1 LGWLASSAG
10 IFKLHDSDNYCGSL
24 MTVEDAAEIL
34 GSSTEAIKTLPIT
47 SQNGQVYVSESDIHP
62 AWSSGR
68 LPSVHPPRIGGVR
81 RSFDELVLRKVIEI
95 SLPDATVDVQ
105 VPFGKRRAD
114 LRVTYRSDTRII
126 EFDGP
131 THFIA
136 TYDRPLGS
144 PLARKAVIEAKLGA
158 ECIIWPYWIQR
169 CSRNVLALFNPDIS
183 GLASVWSTRAMFG
196 AFSDP
201 DAAAI
206 IVAITDRFNT
216 PDCWQDFEREAVEE
230 DFGAA
235 RHARPRQFLA
245 SKSFVVERGSRNQV
259 LKLGPRR
266 GSG

>member
-1 LGWLASSAG
+1 
-10 IFKLHDSDNYCGSL
+10 
-24 MTVEDAAEIL
+24 
-34 GSSTEAIKTLPIT
+34 
-47 SQNGQVYVSESDIHP
+47 
-62 AWSSGR
+62 
-68 LPSVHPPRIGGVR
+68 
-81 RSFDELVLRKVIEI
+81 
-95 SLPDATVDVQ
+95 VQ

-206 IVAITDRFNT
+206 IVAITDRFNAFDQNGIGYMYT
-216 PDCWQDFEREAVEE
+216 DERVTKPAHPIVGRILSGKQSKKILVPPGMHGPDNFWL
-230 DFGAA
+230 
-235 RHARPRQFLA
+235 P
-245 SKSFVVERGSRNQV
+245 KV
-259 LKLGPRR
+259 LW
-266 GSG
+266 